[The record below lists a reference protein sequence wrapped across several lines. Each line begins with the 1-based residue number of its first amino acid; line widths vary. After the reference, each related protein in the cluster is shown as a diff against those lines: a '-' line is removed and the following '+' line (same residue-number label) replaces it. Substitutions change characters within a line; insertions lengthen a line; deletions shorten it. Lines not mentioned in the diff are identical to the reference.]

1 MLLIRYTL
9 VLATAIVG
17 SAFAWFGPLAPFDD
31 YGKLYELGLSG
42 GTYYGYQ
49 YVPRHPG
56 HANVPAKRAD
66 LNVSIA
72 VKKPPIVRQAAP
84 FLHGQGEPLHDFY
97 TPVQQH
103 YTKNFRHHAKF
114 KTAEPVHNPL
124 EKEAG
129 VKALPK
135 PQGIHGEESF
145 QRPPPRK
152 TSYHPSQPNL
162 AHKDFY
168 LPLPKDVG
176 IHEAGPR
183 VAFHK
188 EVGLNG
194 PILAP
199 ELIKQLGD
207 VLNEVSTDILHHH
220 DGSINP
226 FVGKGQFNVV
236 SRAFES
242 TDARKLSKP
251 FLTPVTRNNNGY
263 AYHRVP
269 LALGKSLIFLL
280 CF

>member
-84 FLHGQGEPLHDFY
+84 FLHGQG
-97 TPVQQH
+97 
-103 YTKNFRHHAKF
+103 
-114 KTAEPVHNPL
+114 
-124 EKEAG
+124 
-129 VKALPK
+129 
-135 PQGIHGEESF
+135 
-145 QRPPPRK
+145 
-152 TSYHPSQPNL
+152 
-162 AHKDFY
+162 
-168 LPLPKDVG
+168 
-176 IHEAGPR
+176 
-183 VAFHK
+183 
-188 EVGLNG
+188 
-194 PILAP
+194 
-199 ELIKQLGD
+199 
-207 VLNEVSTDILHHH
+207 
-220 DGSINP
+220 
-226 FVGKGQFNVV
+226 KGQFNVV

-269 LALGKSLIFLL
+269 LALVQGGFVGHHLGIPVVHGIVEAGVPVSLAPGL
-280 CF
+280 